1 MNYLVYFESANYAGC
16 GEYILVDADN
26 AQQAEDYI
34 SSYAEEVYY
43 EQDSSQ
49 LEEDEND
56 TDVYASVISVEE
68 FDESHELWNL
78 RATFNRYVTGD

>member
-34 SSYAEEVYY
+34 SSYAEEAYY

-56 TDVYASVISVEE
+56 TDVYSLVISVEE
-68 FDESHELWNL
+68 FDESHELWIL

>member
-16 GEYILVDADN
+16 CEHILVDADN

-56 TDVYASVISVEE
+56 TEVYSSVISVEE